1 MKPLNVLPFLLIS
14 LSLTALRAQEAVKDF
29 RGISWG
35 TSRTD
40 MPFELKKADMRN
52 QPELADLSLYRR
64 PGEDLTIGTAT
75 LKNIYYGFD
84 EKQRLNLVVLEGTP
98 ESNEDMEYILRQR
111 FGKADG
117 RVRQGGKFI
126 RGWSVGRVDVVFTES
141 RSKDYTVLLE
151 ANEDEDAF
159 YEINTSIEDF

>member
-1 MKPLNVLPFLLIS
+1 MH
-14 LSLTALRAQEAVKDF
+14 AQEAVKDF

-35 TSRTD
+35 TPRTD
-40 MPFELKKADMRN
+40 MPFELKKAGMR
-52 QPELADLSLYRR
+52 QRSELAGQSLYSR

-98 ESNEDMEYILRQR
+98 ESNEDMEYILQQR

-117 RVRQGGKFI
+117 RVRRRGKFT
-126 RGWSVGRVDVVFTES
+126 RGWSVGRVDIVFTES
-141 RSKDYTVLLE
+141 RSKDYTVILE
-151 ANEDEDAF
+151 ANKDDDAF
-159 YEINTSIEDF
+159 YEINTNIEDF